1 MKHIAIFNN
10 SGDVR
15 TALDEQT
22 LLKPYVALVSG
33 SLDYNSVEPTPECYI
48 EDSDGNI
55 YLPTGKTEDG
65 GNIDYYFDFQADVD
79 ATWTLY
85 HKGNVVT
92 AGSGTII
99 WYQECNGNAN
109 SVEQITVN
117 GAQIANIA
125 PSTPIS
131 YDEPIQHITQTT
143 LGYGTDG
150 YTDAYNFDADIYI
163 PYCGEDPSSSYSA
176 S

>member
-33 SLDYNSVEPTPECYI
+33 SLDYNSVEPTPECYV

-55 YLPTGKTEDG
+55 YLPASRTEI
-65 GNIDYYFDFQADVD
+65 NQEITYYFSFQADVD

-85 HKGNVVT
+85 RNKAVVVAT
-92 AGSGTII
+92 EGGLYWNYICNSSHTQFETISAAGMP
-99 WYQECNGNAN
+99 
-109 SVEQITVN
+109 
-117 GAQIANIA
+117 IADIA
-125 PSTPIS
+125 PTSPAS
-131 YDEPIQHITQTT
+131 YDEPVQKLSVLFVVGGEGTNSINANIT
-143 LGYGTDG
+143 
-150 YTDAYNFDADIYI
+150 I
-163 PYCGEDPSSSYSA
+163 PYCGGSPTSSSS
-176 S
+176 SSS

>member
-55 YLPTGKTEDG
+55 YLPTGKTEYG
-65 GNIDYYFDFQADVD
+65 QEIQYYFGFQADVD

-85 HKGNVVT
+85 RNKAVVVAAYAGLYWQYMCDGNHT
-92 AGSGTII
+92 QFETITGT
-99 WYQECNGNAN
+99 GMP
-109 SVEQITVN
+109 
-117 GAQIANIA
+117 IADIA
-125 PSTPIS
+125 PTSPAS
-131 YDEPIQHITQTT
+131 YDEPVQNVTIVFTVD
-143 LGYGTDG
+143 GDGTNG
-150 YTDAYNFDADIYI
+150 INATIVI
-163 PYCGEDPSSSYSA
+163 PYCGGSPTSSSS
-176 S
+176 SSS

>member
-33 SLDYNSVEPTPECYI
+33 SLDYNSVEPTPECYV

-55 YLPTGKTEDG
+55 YLPTGRTEI
-65 GNIDYYFDFQADVD
+65 NQTIDYYFKFQADVD

-85 HKGNVVT
+85 RNKAVVVATDGGLYWDYICDGSYIRFDAIT
-92 AGSGTII
+92 AAGMP
-99 WYQECNGNAN
+99 
-109 SVEQITVN
+109 
-117 GAQIANIA
+117 IADIA
-125 PSTPIS
+125 PTSPAS
-131 YDEPIQHITQTT
+131 YDEPVQDVSIIFVHDVDEDTNSIN
-143 LGYGTDG
+143 
-150 YTDAYNFDADIYI
+150 ANIAI
-163 PYCGEDPSSSYSA
+163 PYCGGSPTSSSSSA